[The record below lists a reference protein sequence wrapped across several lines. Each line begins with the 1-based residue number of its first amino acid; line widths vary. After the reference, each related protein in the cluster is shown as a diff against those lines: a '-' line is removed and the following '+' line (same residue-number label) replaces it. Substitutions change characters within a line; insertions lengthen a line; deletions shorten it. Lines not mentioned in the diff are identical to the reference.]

1 LIACSSQSSHRPTI
15 FWRPRGNARS
25 VGA

>member
-1 LIACSSQSSHRPTI
+1 LIACSSQSSRRPTI